1 MPVTNSISEGHI
13 RMKFTDFESRHIQRK
28 YLVIIQV
35 MSTAIKLPSY
45 LLTGTRSTVLKLKIS
60 ISVLEY
66 KGKKYQVENT

>member
-1 MPVTNSISEGHI
+1 
-13 RMKFTDFESRHIQRK
+13 MKFTDFENRHIQRK

-45 LLTGTRSTVLKLKIS
+45 SLTRSTVLKMKIS

-66 KGKKYQVENT
+66 KGKKYVPTR